1 MTDIR
6 PFRIDIPQSDLDDL
20 QARLSRTRFADSLPT
35 DAEQPDLPPGAQRP
49 AGWQFGVPTD
59 YVRDLVGY
67 WRDGYDWRVWEARI
81 NAHPQFTTTIDGQL
95 VHFLHVRSPEP
106 DALPIILTHGWPG
119 SIVEYLDVIGPLTD
133 PRAHGA
139 DPSQAFDVVI
149 PSLPGYGFSGPTTEP
164 GWHNGR
170 IAAAWVELM
179 HRLGYT
185 RYGAVGN
192 DAGSMISPEVGR
204 LDPHGVV
211 GVHVT
216 QVFSFP
222 SGDPAEFAGLS
233 EEEQAGLGVLNWF
246 WANLGAFNQLQSQ
259 QPATLSHA
267 IVDSPA
273 GLLGWNTQL
282 MGPELDQDF
291 VLTNAM
297 LYWLTGTA
305 GSSVRLYYENA
316 RATPPTGPTTV
327 PLGLAMGDGDFISI
341 RRFADRDHANITSWH
356 RYPSGSHYA
365 AHLEPEQTCRDI
377 REFFSPLR

>member
-20 QARLSRTRFADSLPT
+20 QARLAHTRWADSLPV
-35 DAEQPDLPPGAQRP
+35 DAAPLDLPPGAQRP
-49 AGWQFGVPTD
+49 AGWQLGVPTG
-59 YVRDLVGY
+59 YVRDLVEY
-67 WRDGYDWRVWEARI
+67 WRDGYDWRAWEARI
-81 NAHPQFTTTIDGQL
+81 NAYPQFLTTIDGQQ
-95 VHFLHVRSPEP
+95 VHFLHVRSAEP
-106 DALPIILTHGWPG
+106 DALPLVLTHGWPG
-119 SIVEYLDVIGPLTD
+119 SIVEYLNVIGPLTD

-139 DPSQAFDVVI
+139 GPAQAFDLVI
-149 PSLPGYGFSGPTTEP
+149 PSMPGYGFSGPTTEP
-164 GWHNGR
+164 GWNNGR

-179 HRLGYT
+179 HRLGYP

-192 DAGSMISPEVGR
+192 DAGSMISPEIGR
-204 LDPHGVV
+204 RDPDGVI

-233 EEEQAGLGVLNWF
+233 EEEQAGLAVLNWF

-273 GLLGWNTQL
+273 GLLGWNSQL
-282 MGPELDQDF
+282 MGPELDKDF
-291 VLTNAM
+291 VLTNVM
-297 LYWLTGTA
+297 FYWLTGTA
-305 GSSVRLYYENA
+305 SSSIRLYHENA
-316 RATPPTGPTTV
+316 KATPPAEPTTV
-327 PLGLAMGDGDFISI
+327 PLGVAMGEGDFISI
-341 RRFADRDHANITSWH
+341 RRFADRDHSNITSWN

-365 AHLEPEQTCRDI
+365 AHLEPEQTTRDI
-377 REFFSPLR
+377 REFFQPLR